1 LNRIFAGSLSR
12 VEKEKQEA
20 ESRFFGNQQDADV
33 VLLRERTLRVLE
45 KGQSVNEPDTV
56 ELIRGLGPD
65 IIAVM
70 GTSLI
75 KSAIIGIPRLGVL
88 NIHTGLSPYYR
99 GGRTNFWPF
108 IYGELG
114 RCGVTVHLLD
124 SGIDSGDIIYH
135 AIPEIGEADTYSS
148 INCKM
153 IVEGTGLMIRAIRDL
168 VAGNI
173 RSFRQWEGG
182 RLFYNRDY
190 NGLAAYRYLR
200 TRARAVKVFLR
211 RSSVPGGIRRE
222 GIPRALFACLD
233 GVQGRLPGL
242 AIPFHRAEGG
252 CLAGAG
258 AGQRPSRLSL
268 SAAFFA

>member
-200 TRARAVKVFLR
+200 TRARAVKVFLEKPEYPEKIF
-211 RSSVPGGIRRE
+211 VPGGDT
-222 GIPRALFACLD
+222 A
-233 GVQGRLPGL
+233 
-242 AIPFHRAEGG
+242 
-252 CLAGAG
+252 
-258 AGQRPSRLSL
+258 
-268 SAAFFA
+268 